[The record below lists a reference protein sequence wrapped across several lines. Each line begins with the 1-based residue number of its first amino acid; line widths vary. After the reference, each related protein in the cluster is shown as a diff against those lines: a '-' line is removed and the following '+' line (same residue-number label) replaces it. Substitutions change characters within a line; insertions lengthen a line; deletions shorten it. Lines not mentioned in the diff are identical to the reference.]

1 MTSPTEPR
9 TPEPYHAPLRVAAAA
24 WIAAGGVL
32 TMYVFQLGLGEP
44 LGGLNAAAAGY
55 IAVIALVVALGRIR
69 GFSLGV
75 DAAPARFFVAAAMI
89 GVAAWYVD
97 LRIVE
102 RLAPPSEGSSLE
114 HVVTSS
120 ALGASLI
127 ALAIL
132 PAIAEE
138 LVFRGVLAR
147 SLAPHGAVLAV
158 VASAIAFSLYHID
171 RSQMVGTFPL
181 GLALGVLAVRSG
193 SVVPGMITHLLNN
206 AIVLV
211 LAHSDVPGLDTL
223 LTRHGDAALVGA
235 SMLVLGGV
243 MLATVKIGG
252 VA

>member
-1 MTSPTEPR
+1 
-9 TPEPYHAPLRVAAAA
+9 
-24 WIAAGGVL
+24 
-32 TMYVFQLGLGEP
+32 MYVFQLGLGEP

-55 IAVIALVVALGRIR
+55 VAVIAFVVALARIR

-75 DAAPARFFVAAAMI
+75 YAAPARFFVAAAMI

-102 RLAPPSEGSSLE
+102 WLAPPSSGSNLE
-114 HVVTSS
+114 QVVTGS
-120 ALGASLI
+120 ALGASLL

-147 SLAPHGAVLAV
+147 SLAAHGAMLAV
-158 VASAIAFSLYHID
+158 LVSAIVFSLYHINP
-171 RSQMVGTFPL
+171 SQMLGTFPL

-193 SVVPGMITHLLNN
+193 SVVPGMVTHLFNN

-211 LAHSDVPGLDTL
+211 LAHADLPGIDTL
-223 LTRHGDAALVGA
+223 LMRHGDAALVGA
-235 SMLVLGGV
+235 SMLLLGGV
-243 MLATVKIGG
+243 LLATVKIGG